1 VTAHKTKDIG
11 KVRFHMKASKLGP
24 LRGIMAST
32 TGEYQTKIRRP
43 INVTTR
49 FSNEEFALISD
60 AASRANLPL
69 ADWFRRTVLD
79 ALANQNDDPPQII
92 LHEEI
97 QFIKLILMNMLPKIA
112 SGKTVTEEKTMELM
126 LRFKDEKVNL
136 AKQIIQTSQSRGK

>member
-1 VTAHKTKDIG
+1 
-11 KVRFHMKASKLGP
+11 
-24 LRGIMAST
+24 MAST

-112 SGKTVTEEKTMELM
+112 SGKTVTEEKTMEPM

-136 AKQIIQTSQSRGK
+136 AKQVIQTSQGRGE

>member
-1 VTAHKTKDIG
+1 
-11 KVRFHMKASKLGP
+11 VRFHMKASRLGL

-79 ALANQNDDPPQII
+79 ALANQNNDPPQII

-136 AKQIIQTSQSRGK
+136 AKQVIQTSQNRGE